1 LCRRWCTCWPCN
13 LSIACLAINLINV
26 PAHAGLLLA
35 MQSIYFPPRAGL
47 LLDVEEDDP
56 NRRSYRGQKR
66 QGDNLMPAELCR

>member
-1 LCRRWCTCWPCN
+1 
-13 LSIACLAINLINV
+13 
-26 PAHAGLLLA
+26 